1 MDKGRAKEIVS
12 SPIMVNVTYN
22 GMPIYIERVN
32 DNKETANIHYLNQ
45 SNNVMEVFLTNLVE
59 Q

>member
-22 GMPIYIERVN
+22 GMPIYIESIN
-32 DNKETANIHYLNQ
+32 DNNETANIHYLNQ
-45 SNNVMEVFLTNLVE
+45 SNNIMRVSLTNLVE
-59 Q
+59 H